1 MTAVSDYMN
10 GVQVLDTAPA
20 EGHAWRAERVE
31 GPESVP
37 QPPPP
42 PPAPKR
48 QRLKASG
55 WLDKLPLRYQ
65 LIGAG
70 VVVFGATVVF
80 ARLFVHPV
88 DEEAIAAAATQAA
101 VEATRGEVAAARAEA
116 TQVAVPTPF
125 SWAKCP
131 MTFEAMGLIGGDPN
145 TGGKTINPD
154 RAAPL
159 EQQAQALL
167 VAFTL
172 PDLRLVSLSKSQL
185 QVVADSPTAG
195 VALFSCLPGNSTSP
209 TVPVATT
216 AAS

>member
-1 MTAVSDYMN
+1 MTAVSDYLN
-10 GVQVLDTAPA
+10 GVQVLDAAPA
-20 EGHAWRAERVE
+20 EGYAQRAERVG

-65 LIGAG
+65 LIGG
-70 VVVFGATVVF
+70 GFLIFGATVAF

-88 DEEAIAAAATQAA
+88 DEAAIAAAATQAA
-101 VEATRGEVAAARAEA
+101 VEATRAEVGAARAEA

-131 MTFEAMGLIGGDPN
+131 MTNEAMGLIGGDPN
-145 TGGKTINPD
+145 TGGKTINPE

-167 VAFTL
+167 VAFRL
-172 PDLRLVSLSKSQL
+172 PDLRLVSVTKSQL
-185 QVVADSPTAG
+185 QVVADAPTAG
-195 VALFSCLPGNSTSP
+195 VALFNCLPGNTAP

-216 AAS
+216 VAG